1 METDISLLNIE
12 DYLKY
17 ISKDGEWA
25 EELEKYGVEE
35 IYNIN
40 ITDYIQNYGNNEIYY
55 QFFSDCNHDQNY
67 RKHLCILTNIN
78 NNQYNLLFDKKYNCF
93 KNNENRLNF
102 LYNSLMKI
110 WNLNKKLNSEY
121 KDFDKE
127 NASKEINK
135 NNNNFDFNNEKN
147 CNNNKTNVDLVKK
160 ESSDPNYDIS
170 KDSSLEYSNN
180 NALYSE

>member
-1 METDISLLNIE
+1 
-12 DYLKY
+12 
-17 ISKDGEWA
+17 
-25 EELEKYGVEE
+25 
-35 IYNIN
+35 
-40 ITDYIQNYGNNEIYY
+40 
-55 QFFSDCNHDQNY
+55 
-67 RKHLCILTNIN
+67 
-78 NNQYNLLFDKKYNCF
+78 
-93 KNNENRLNF
+93 
-102 LYNSLMKI
+102 MKI

-180 NALYSE
+180 NALYLE